1 MLRTLIDKK
10 LDKLLQYGERI
21 WGITTG
27 LPVTRATIAID
38 KTEEF
43 FRNLGLATRLSEVNI
58 GDDTDTVATMVGGIL
73 GALHGA
79 DAFPEHYFKVIEE
92 ANGFGLDALA
102 EKMVRFIG

>member
-1 MLRTLIDKK
+1 MD
-10 LDKLLQYGERI
+10 
-21 WGITTG
+21 GIC
-27 LPVTRATIAID
+27 AA
-38 KTEEF
+38 
-43 FRNLGLATRLSEVNI
+43 VNI

-102 EKMVRFIG
+102 EKMVRLSADGSEKGDRYDRVELHR

>member
-1 MLRTLIDKK
+1 MTVDKVE
-10 LDKLLQYGERI
+10 G
-21 WGITTG
+21 
-27 LPVTRATIAID
+27 
-38 KTEEF
+38 
-43 FRNLGLATRLSEVNI
+43 
-58 GDDTDTVATMVGGIL
+58 VATMVGGIL

>member
-1 MLRTLIDKK
+1 MTMETSAEMNLCRRKPCGTSVCCCPAVIGLCVAAKGNAVD
-10 LDKLLQYGERI
+10 
-21 WGITTG
+21 GIC
-27 LPVTRATIAID
+27 AA
-38 KTEEF
+38 
-43 FRNLGLATRLSEVNI
+43 VNI